1 MLFNCSITRLS
12 DYAMRHFRVVHID
25 EMLYCFWRVAKANSA
40 PASRRRTPR
49 PQRTAQVRR
58 VGRLLGLLAALILI
72 VDGLVGDRGLLAMLN
87 ARRQYDELSAALTH
101 QRAENERLR
110 NEAARLK
117 NDPGAIEELARRELG
132 LIRPGEKVFII
143 KDLKT
148 PSTP

>member
-1 MLFNCSITRLS
+1 M
-12 DYAMRHFRVVHID
+12 
-25 EMLYCFWRVAKANSA
+25 AKTNSA
-40 PASRRRTPR
+40 PASRRRISR

-58 VGRLLGLLAALILI
+58 VGRLLGLLAAIILI
-72 VDGLVGDRGLLAMLN
+72 VDGLVGDRGLMAMLN
-87 ARRQYDELSAALTH
+87 ARRQYDELSAGLTH

-110 NEAARLK
+110 NEAARLRS
-117 NDPGAIEELARRELG
+117 DPGAIEELARRELG